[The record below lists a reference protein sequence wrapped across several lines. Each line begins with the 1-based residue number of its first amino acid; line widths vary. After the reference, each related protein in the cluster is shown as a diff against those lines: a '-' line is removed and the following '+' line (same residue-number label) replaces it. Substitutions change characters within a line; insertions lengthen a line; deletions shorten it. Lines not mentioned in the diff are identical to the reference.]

1 MLSPRLY
8 KSSHVYNFF
17 MKSLGYESSISRF
30 LESVPLD
37 LQGHDPVRILDAGCG
52 TGMLGLHFL
61 QRFPK
66 SELVATDL
74 EPNFL
79 QATLVNARR
88 RGIDERRIR
97 VGVSNIS
104 SPHLIRTSDEQSMT
118 LDDGT
123 FSIICVGAV
132 LGYADDIEA
141 AVRHLIRML
150 KPGGTLINIEMN
162 ESPTGRF
169 VARRYHYRNIPLS
182 RMQEVIRTEG
192 CDVTSASL
200 SILHLPAKF
209 TRTTIIARKP

>member
-79 QATLVNARR
+79 QATLVNARS

-97 VGVSNIS
+97 VGVANIS
-104 SPHLIRTSDEQSMT
+104 SPHQIRTTDQQSVTMDDEA
-118 LDDGT
+118 

-182 RMQEVIRTEG
+182 RMQEVIRAEG
-192 CDVTSASL
+192 CDVTSTNL